1 MDGRFLELIRKYL
14 ETGILDA
21 KTLQIKKTTRG
32 IPPGGILSPVLSN
45 IVLHCFD
52 EYMQRQIKKYTK
64 GSQIFR
70 SNPLEYKRI
79 EYRRRKSESRLE
91 RKKLLLEMRRIG
103 NVNKFDPFLKRM
115 KYIRYA
121 DDFFILTI
129 GTKNEAI
136 MIKNNAKEFLK
147 EMCGVMLKTEK
158 TLITNLQDDKLQF
171 LRSGALI
178 VKLKRTTFLRDMK
191 TSKKGVATARIQI
204 KAPCNSLLRK
214 LKDAGFVRQNHD
226 QVFLPSHMG
235 SLTNLSHNDIIAYY
249 NSKIYGILNFF
260 SFSNLNKLGRII

>member
-1 MDGRFLELIRKYL
+1 
-14 ETGILDA
+14 
-21 KTLQIKKTTRG
+21 
-32 IPPGGILSPVLSN
+32 
-45 IVLHCFD
+45 
-52 EYMQRQIKKYTK
+52 
-64 GSQIFR
+64 
-70 SNPLEYKRI
+70 
-79 EYRRRKSESRLE
+79 
-91 RKKLLLEMRRIG
+91 MRRIG

-121 DDFFILTI
+121 DDFLILTI

-214 LKDAGFVRQNHD
+214 LKDAGFVRQKHD